1 MMASGNVKI
10 ALASLRASRWRSF
23 LTMVGII
30 IGISSVVTFVSLGEG
45 LKQQVVGEINRL
57 GKDLIIVR
65 SGKLV
70 DKDESGIVSSINPL
84 AALSAS
90 TLSQKD
96 VEAVRKLP
104 GVKSAVPMSLI
115 TNSVTHED
123 RTLNNTFVIASDNG
137 VPEVLNQPIQYGG
150 FFTAEENNSE
160 YGVIGKNVAETL
172 FGELNPV
179 GKSMIIEGRTFI
191 VRGVFEPFEGS
202 ALASAGTDFNS
213 AIFIPYDTGLRITD
227 NRAQILQIFVKADS
241 ADNIDN
247 MAAEINRT
255 IRAEHGGQDN
265 FTVLKQDDLLQITN
279 DILGIL
285 TRFIS
290 GIAAI
295 SLIVGG
301 IGIMNIMLVSV
312 SERTREI
319 GIRKAVGATNR
330 QILSQFL
337 VEGTVLSVIG
347 GFLGIL
353 CALLISVLLRILTN
367 FQPVITLPIILV
379 ATVVSVAVGIIFSLA
394 PAIKASNK
402 DPIEALREE

>member
-1 MMASGNVKI
+1 MMRSGNVKI

-23 LTMVGII
+23 LTMTGII

-45 LKQQVVGEINRL
+45 LKQQVVGEIDRL

-65 SGKLV
+65 SGKIV
-70 DKDESGIVSSINPL
+70 NKDESGTIGSINPL

-90 TLSQKD
+90 TLSPAD

-115 TNSVTHED
+115 TNSLTYAD
-123 RTLNNTFVIASDNG
+123 KTLNNAFVIAAETG
-137 VPEVLNQPIQYGG
+137 VPEALNQPVLYGG
-150 FFTAEENNSE
+150 FFTADENNSD
-160 YGVIGKNVAETL
+160 YAVIGQNIATTL

-179 GKSMIIEGRTFI
+179 GKSMTIEGREFI

-213 AIFIPYDTGLRITD
+213 TVFIPYETGQRITEG
-227 NRAQILQIFVKADS
+227 RAQILQVLVKTDTNDIDS
-241 ADNIDN
+241 
-247 MAAEINRT
+247 MVSEITRAV
-255 IRAEHGGQDN
+255 RAEHGGQDN
-265 FTVLKQDDLLQITN
+265 FSVLKQEDLLQITN

-347 GFLGIL
+347 GVLGIVT
-353 CALLISVLLRILTN
+353 ALLISVILRIGTN
-367 FQPVITLPIILV
+367 FQPVITLPIIIV
-379 ATVVSVAVGIIFSLA
+379 ATFVSVAVGIVFSLA

-402 DPIEALREE
+402 DPIEALRDE